1 MYNVIIEQKSY
12 YFSVLAMGYTLVIV
26 KDSRKLRDARL
37 AREATKLASA
47 KYPDTSH
54 DVPSSNIQTV
64 L

>member
-47 KYPDTSH
+47 NYPDTS
-54 DVPSSNIQTV
+54 DDAPSSNIQTV